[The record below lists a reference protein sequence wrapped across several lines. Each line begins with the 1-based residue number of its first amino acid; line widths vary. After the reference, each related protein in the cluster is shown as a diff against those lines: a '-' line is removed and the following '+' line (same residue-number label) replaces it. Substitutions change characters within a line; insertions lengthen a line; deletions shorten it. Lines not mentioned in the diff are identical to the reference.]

1 MVYQNNF
8 VATVKVGNKILREN
22 QNTVTVPFGSEYSI
36 YLKNLSSVRALVRVS
51 VDGQDATEGVWLI
64 VPANSPLELE
74 RFIKNGNM
82 SRGNRFKFI
91 ERTGQIEEHRGVGA
105 EDGLIRVEYKFEKIN
120 QIQPGYVWNNG
131 GITYGG
137 AYTLGNIQGGQ
148 FNSNV
153 NTTTTTTSSY
163 DGVDGFTKSS
173 GGSPFRS
180 AESKAPRMSF
190 SGSPSASASRGVRS
204 MGTKAARLTRSVAP
218 VAPQQMSCN
227 YADSTMDFA
236 ETSLNDAGITVAGS
250 ESSQTFVTGSWFP
263 TEDASHT
270 LILKIVGKVGEKPV
284 VQAVTVQQ
292 KPVCS
297 TCGKV
302 NKATFKFCGRCG
314 TSLVLL

>member
-8 VATVKVGNKILREN
+8 VATVKVGKKILREN

-36 YLKNLSSVRALVRVS
+36 YLKNLSTVRALVRVS

-82 SRGNRFKFI
+82 YKGNRFKFI

-105 EDGLIRVEYKFEKIN
+105 EDGLIRVEYKFEQLQPLNVWPN
-120 QIQPGYVWNNG
+120 QTAWVWNNG
-131 GITYGG
+131 GVTYGSG
-137 AYTLGNIQGGQ
+137 GNNLQGGQ
-148 FNSNV
+148 FNVGSV
-153 NTTTTTTSSY
+153 TTTNATSNT
-163 DGVDGFTKSS
+163 VHTK
-173 GGSPFRS
+173 SPFRS
-180 AESKAPRMSF
+180 AEPMMKSSITRSMT
-190 SGSPSASASRGVRS
+190 PSASAAKRKLSES
-204 MGTKAARLTRSVAP
+204 FTET
-218 VAPQQMSCN
+218 SCN
-227 YADSTMDFA
+227 FA
-236 ETSLNDAGITVAGS
+236 SMEAPLNDAGITVAGS
-250 ESSQTFVTGSWFP
+250 ESSQSFTQGAWFP

-270 LILKIVGKVGEKPV
+270 LILKMVGKVGSKPV

-314 TSLVLL
+314 TSLVIL